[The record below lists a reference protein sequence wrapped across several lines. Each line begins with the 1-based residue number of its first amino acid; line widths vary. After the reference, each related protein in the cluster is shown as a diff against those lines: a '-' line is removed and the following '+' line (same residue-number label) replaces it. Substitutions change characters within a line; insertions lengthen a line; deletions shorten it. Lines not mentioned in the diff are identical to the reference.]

1 MNNSTG
7 DIEPPQ
13 LLPGKEA
20 PASEYAYTTLY
31 VHVYPSPLFA
41 AHWSFF
47 LPREDLKS
55 EIGDRIHVTGDG
67 LNGFEY
73 EYVRDYDPKEDARRP
88 NAFPIGRVMM
98 TAMQRLIGGQ
108 VVDEADDRSMFD
120 RICRQVPAPG
130 PSLNSA
136 SASTGNGAPKRREVR
151 DCQWWIKQATIH
163 LVNEGI
169 LLPLDQSDA
178 HPAES
183 PLTRVDALPKH

>member
-1 MNNSTG
+1 MNNST
-7 DIEPPQ
+7 DDFESPQ
-13 LLPGKEA
+13 LLPSNKEA
-20 PASEYAYTTLY
+20 SATEYAYTTLY

-55 EIGDRIHVTGDG
+55 EIGDRVHVTGDG

-73 EYVRDYDPKEDARRP
+73 EYVCDYDPKEDARRP
-88 NAFPIGRVMM
+88 NAFPIGRVMT
-98 TAMQRLIGGQ
+98 TARQRPIGGQ
-108 VVDEADDRSMFD
+108 VMDGEDDRSIFD

-130 PSLNSA
+130 PSLNA
-136 SASTGNGAPKRREVR
+136 ASTGVGAPKRREIR

-169 LLPLDQSDA
+169 LLPLEESDA
-178 HPAES
+178 HSAEP
-183 PLTRVDALPKH
+183 PLTIVDKLPKH